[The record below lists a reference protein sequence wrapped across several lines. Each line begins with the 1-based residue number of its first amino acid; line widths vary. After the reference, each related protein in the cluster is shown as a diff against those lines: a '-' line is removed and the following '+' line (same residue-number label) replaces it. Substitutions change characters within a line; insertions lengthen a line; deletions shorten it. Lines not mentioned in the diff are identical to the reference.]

1 MAMNITPE
9 EAQATLDNI
18 RQTTTKA
25 HGISHFWAYY
35 MLLWGIVWMAGFLAS
50 QWQPQFIG
58 WIWGIVIVVGMVGSA
73 ILGITQGGR
82 MRSAPG
88 SRTALIGTQLGIFN
102 GVLYGFAI
110 LWLIIFPL
118 TPHQVAMLWVTI
130 VMFSTIIAGA
140 WLRIPLSIGLGV
152 GITAVS
158 VLGYYLLPSYF
169 YLWEAVFAGLPLVAV
184 SVYYLRQR

>member
-1 MAMNITPE
+1 MNITPE
-9 EAQATLDNI
+9 EAQAALDNI
-18 RQTTTKA
+18 QHTTTKA

-35 MLLWGIVWMAGFLAS
+35 LLLWGIVWRAGFLAS

-58 WIWGIVIVVGMVGSA
+58 WIWGIAIVVGMVGSA
-73 ILGITQGGR
+73 ILGITQGAR

-102 GVLYGFAI
+102 GVLYCFAI

-118 TPHQVAMLWVTI
+118 TPHQVAMLWITV
-130 VMFSTIIAGA
+130 VMFSTIIVGA
-140 WLRIPLSIGLGV
+140 WLRIPLPIGLGV
-152 GITAVS
+152 GITVLS
-158 VLGYYLLPSYF
+158 VPGYYLLPSYF

-184 SVYYLRQR
+184 SIYYLRTR

>member
-9 EAQATLDNI
+9 EAQAALDNI
-18 RQTTTKA
+18 QKTTTKA
-25 HGISHFWAYY
+25 QGIAHFWAYY
-35 MLLWGIVWMAGFLAS
+35 TLLWGIIWFAGFLAS

-58 WIWGIVIVVGMVGSA
+58 WIWGIVIVLGMVGSA
-73 ILGITQGGR
+73 LLGIMQGGR

-88 SRTALIGTQLGIFN
+88 SRTAMIGAQLGIFN

-110 LWLIIFPL
+110 LWLILFPL
-118 TPHQVAMLWVTI
+118 TPHQIAMLWVTV

-140 WLRIPLSIGLGV
+140 WMRIPLSIALGV
-152 GITAVS
+152 SITALS

-184 SVYYLRQR
+184 GVYYLIWR

>member
-1 MAMNITPE
+1 MAMNISPE
-9 EAQATLDNI
+9 EAQEALDNI

-35 MLLWGIVWMAGFLAS
+35 TLLWGIIWFAGFLAS
-50 QWQPQFIG
+50 QWQPSYIG
-58 WIWGIVIVVGMVGSA
+58 WIWGALVVIGMVGSA
-73 ILGITQGGR
+73 LPGMTQGGR

-88 SRTALIGTQLGIFN
+88 SRTALIGTQPGIFN

-118 TPHQVAMLWVTI
+118 TPHQIAMLWVTI

-140 WLRIPLSIGLGV
+140 WMRLPFSIGLGV
-152 GITAVS
+152 GITALS